1 MICIMVGRDLARFP
15 GEEFGAENVRFLFRV
30 IDKYIVRVP
39 EWGEEVSAAALACFG
54 KAPDILG
61 INRFV

>member
-1 MICIMVGRDLARFP
+1 MVSIMMNRDLARFP
-15 GEEFGAENVRFLFRV
+15 WEELGAEDVRFLFRV
-30 IDKYIVRVP
+30 IDKYVVCVS

-61 INRFV
+61 VNRLV